1 MGVAY
6 IIMTKAVA
14 VRKAPPLRVWGGGQI
29 PNQFQFQSSVH
40 RVTQCNSTTYAG
52 TGASVSRTSS

>member
-1 MGVAY
+1 MYMGVAY

-40 RVTQCNSTTYAG
+40 RVT
-52 TGASVSRTSS
+52 